1 MRRISS
7 LVALSL
13 IAITSTAS
21 AQRSSTG
28 SRSEARSDNSNMP
41 VELGFDAAL
50 GMELSGPVNKTTAFQ
65 APIQQIRAGFFLS
78 PAMSIE
84 PVFSLTTGSTSGTGP
99 GTGSFTQYGIGAGL
113 LWHLSENRSANQVYV
128 RPFLGVSGAS
138 CRGCT
143 STSAFGFGAGVG
155 VKIPMAN
162 RFATRLEANLSR
174 TDGQNGNP
182 AVSSLN
188 LLAGLSVYSH

>member
-21 AQRSSTG
+21 AQRSG
-28 SRSEARSDNSNMP
+28 ASRAEARSDNSNMP

-50 GMELSGPVNKTTAFQ
+50 GAELSGPVNKTTVFQ
-65 APIQQIRAGFFLS
+65 APVQQIRAGFFIS

-84 PVFSLTTGSTSGTGP
+84 PVLSLTTGNVSGGAP
-99 GTGSFTQYGIGAGL
+99 NGGSFTQYGIGAGL
-113 LWHLSENRSANQVYV
+113 LWHLSENRAANQVYL

-138 CRGCT
+138 CSGCNST
-143 STSAFGFGAGVG
+143 STFGFGGGVG
-155 VKIPMAN
+155 IKIPMAN

-174 TDGQNGNP
+174 ADGQNGNP
-182 AVSSLN
+182 AVTSLN